1 MAIGSIFGGAKKK
14 RFSFVWAHVPI
25 GLTASQVC
33 TIIGGNTDS
42 SLTFLT
48 IDASCCI
55 YIYIELYVC
64 W

>member
-14 RFSFVWAHVPI
+14 KRFSFVRAHVPI
-25 GLTASQVC
+25 GLTASRAC

-55 YIYIELYVC
+55 YIELYVC